1 LRILVNRALDS
12 IQHTPGVA
20 AAGATTAIPFGN
32 NENDNIIMAEDHVM
46 KPGESLFSPYSLMVT
61 PRYFETMNIAL
72 LRGRYFDERDN
83 ESAPQTVIVDE
94 QLARHFWPNR
104 DPIGQRMYQSD
115 NLKEPT
121 KAGAHTSWYQVVGV
135 VRSITQEDLAGTR
148 NGFGAYYF
156 PYAQHPYRDY
166 TFAVRT
172 VGAAGGVAS
181 MLRTAIARID
191 PELALFD
198 VKTMDE
204 RASLSL
210 ASRRASLT
218 LALAFGGLALFLA
231 AIGIYGVLAY
241 LVAQRRREI
250 AIRMALGSTTGAVV
264 KLVLREGM
272 ALVGVGL
279 AFGFAGA
286 AALQKAVASQIYGV
300 RPSDPLVIGGV
311 SLLLGAVALAACAAP
326 AGRAT
331 RVDPIEVLR
340 QE

>member
-1 LRILVNRALDS
+1 
-12 IQHTPGVA
+12 
-20 AAGATTAIPFGN
+20 
-32 NENDNIIMAEDHVM
+32 M
-46 KPGESLFSPYSLMVT
+46 KPGESMFSPYRAIVT
-61 PRYFETMNIAL
+61 PGYFETMNIAL
-72 LRGRYFDERDN
+72 ERGRYFDERDN

-121 KAGAHTSWYQVVGV
+121 KAGAHTNWYQVVGV
-135 VRSITQEDLAGTR
+135 VRSIAQEDLAGTR

-156 PYAQHPYRDY
+156 PYAQQPSSDY
-166 TFAVRT
+166 TFALRT
-172 VGAAGGVAS
+172 IGEAGGAAS
-181 MLRTAIARID
+181 TLHTAIARID

-204 RASLSL
+204 RTALSM

-250 AIRMALGSTTGAVV
+250 AIRMALGSTRAAVV
-264 KLVLREGM
+264 KLVP
-272 ALVGVGL
+272 
-279 AFGFAGA
+279 
-286 AALQKAVASQIYGV
+286 Q
-300 RPSDPLVIGGV
+300 
-311 SLLLGAVALAACAAP
+311 
-326 AGRAT
+326 GRH
-331 RVDPIEVLR
+331 DCL
-340 QE
+340 